1 MPCVLH
7 SVLSLHC
14 CVYELLGG
22 LLELLLRRLRVR
34 ARHTRLVFYLDVDW
48 LPLSV
53 LLLAL
58 STLVTP
64 VHGVVHH
71 APVERIV
78 RLLLIFVSG
87 NDGPSDDAEGARVLG
102 LPLLLQL
109 GTTLDWTGH
118 CVILLSGYNATR

>member
-1 MPCVLH
+1 MT
-7 SVLSLHC
+7 SF
-14 CVYELLGG
+14 EN
-22 LLELLLRRLRVR
+22 
-34 ARHTRLVFYLDVDW
+34 VF
-48 LPLSV
+48 

-109 GTTLDWTGH
+109 GTGNEAEGEGGDGG
-118 CVILLSGYNATR
+118 S